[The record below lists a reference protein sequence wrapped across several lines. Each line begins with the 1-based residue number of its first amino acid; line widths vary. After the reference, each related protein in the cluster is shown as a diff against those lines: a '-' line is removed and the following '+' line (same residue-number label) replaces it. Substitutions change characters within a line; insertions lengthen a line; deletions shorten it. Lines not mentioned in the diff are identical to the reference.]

1 MPAKVAAAAGRAG
14 PAGESQFR
22 QALALADRYSIDSWQ
37 LHRAYLR
44 ALLLDWT
51 GAPAAIAPLATRA
64 TEQLNYRPKARLQFR
79 CPIIVWSGHPG
90 QQFCLPVSKRCSKL
104 EGRPCH

>member
-1 MPAKVAAAAGRAG
+1 MPAQVAAAAGRAG

-37 LHRAYLR
+37 LRRAYLC

-51 GAPAAIAPLATRA
+51 GAPAAIQPLAFSVA
-64 TEQLNYRPKARLQFR
+64 EQLSSRPKARLQF
-79 CPIIVWSGHPG
+79 
-90 QQFCLPVSKRCSKL
+90 
-104 EGRPCH
+104 